1 MSPKPLPHPAPL
13 ARLPGVLARFGWR
26 RWLSIGFLV
35 AFVASFALAG
45 FSIVFCRSMGQAQL
59 SCCCHGAGAQQD
71 GQAVAGDKGPQLDR
85 APSCETRHFDSATT
99 TSSAASDPSPAVAP
113 ASVAILPP
121 GVALVADSRAR
132 DLLVIR
138 QERPLPQGRAPPPLA
153 VHLRTVRLLC

>member
-1 MSPKPLPHPAPL
+1 MRS
-13 ARLPGVLARFGWR
+13 VLARFGWR

-45 FSIVFCRSMGQAQL
+45 FSIVFCRSMGQAKL
-59 SCCCHGAGAQQD
+59 SCCCPAAATQQD
-71 GQAVAGDKGPQLDR
+71 GQAAARESGPRLDR
-85 APSCETRHFDSATT
+85 APCCETRPFDSASAS
-99 TSSAASDPSPAVAP
+99 SSAASDPSPAVAP
-113 ASVAILPP
+113 ASVAVLPP
-121 GVALVADSRAR
+121 SVAPVADSRPR